1 MKPLA
6 EILKPESDAG
16 MKSLKGRAPEIML
29 AGHDGFPPEFPEV
42 RDVAGAGKRSI
53 KGILNINCDRLGY
66 LLAHRRISESQHD
79 AGRRLQADAEL
90 AQIGGF
96 ATASETTAGGNG
108 YAGLS
113 DTKLDAQARHG
124 AALRVLGRSGRHIVE
139 LVVIS
144 GHSLAQVE
152 VMMRF
157 PVGGGIGALTVALD
171 LLSDHYGL
179 TTHSKA

>member
-1 MKPLA
+1 MKTLA
-6 EILKPESDAG
+6 EVLKSEIESG
-16 MKSLKGRAPEIML
+16 MKSLKGRAPEVML
-29 AGHDGFPPEFPEV
+29 PGHDGFPPEFPEV
-42 RDVAGAGKRSI
+42 RDTAGAGKRSI
-53 KGILNINCDRLGY
+53 KGILNVNCDRLGY
-66 LLAHRRISESQHD
+66 LLAHRRITEPQHD

-96 ATASETTAGGNG
+96 ATASEMAPGGNG

-113 DTKLDAQARHG
+113 DTKLDAQTRHG

-144 GHSLAQVE
+144 GHSLSKAEAV
-152 VMMRF
+152 MRF

-171 LLSDHYGL
+171 GLAEHYGL
-179 TTHSKA
+179 A